1 MRIGK
6 YEVISIKSG
15 LFRLDGGAMFGVVPK
30 VLWNKLNP
38 ADDLNRINLTTRS
51 LLLISD
57 QRKILVD
64 TGLGNKFDEKF
75 KNIYAIENLPIDVAL
90 IKKGINPEEI
100 TDVIITHLHFD
111 HTGGSTKIE
120 NDRIIPTF
128 LNAKYYIQK
137 SHFDWALNPSDKDRA
152 SFIKQDFLP
161 LKEFNQIVFTDGD
174 FKLDD
179 EIEILIS
186 NGHTPNQQHLKVS
199 DGSTTLFYCGDLIPT
214 SAHIPYPYVMSYDLY
229 PLTTIE
235 EKKRILPQA
244 FEENWILFFEHD
256 PFVSSVTL
264 SEGKKGFEI
273 REKNIIQ
280 D

>member
-174 FKLDD
+174 LKLDD